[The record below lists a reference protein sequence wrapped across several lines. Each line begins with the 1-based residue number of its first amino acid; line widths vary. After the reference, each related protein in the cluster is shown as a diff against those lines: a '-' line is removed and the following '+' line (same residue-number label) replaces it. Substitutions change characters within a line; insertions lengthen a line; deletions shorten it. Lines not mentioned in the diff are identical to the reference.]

1 MKIKTFAI
9 NLEKRT
15 ERKQHII
22 KEYEGRNLYDLT
34 VFKAVEHE
42 IGAIGLWK
50 SMRKI
55 VQIAKDKELEY
66 VLICEDDHIF
76 TKHYSDEVLLNFIQ
90 KSKELNSDISL
101 GGISGFQDCISIK
114 EDILWINRFS
124 GTQFM
129 IIFNK
134 FFRKFLSIN
143 LDRTEN
149 IDLKLPELTDKIFCI
164 FPLISAQKGFG
175 YSDVTAKNE
184 KTEVLEA
191 YFDNVSKRIQLL
203 KRVEKHFQEFYKK

>member
-1 MKIKTFAI
+1 MKIETFAI

-22 KEYEGRNLYDLT
+22 KEFEGRDLYDLI

-203 KRVEKHFQEFYKK
+203 KRVEKHFQEFYNK